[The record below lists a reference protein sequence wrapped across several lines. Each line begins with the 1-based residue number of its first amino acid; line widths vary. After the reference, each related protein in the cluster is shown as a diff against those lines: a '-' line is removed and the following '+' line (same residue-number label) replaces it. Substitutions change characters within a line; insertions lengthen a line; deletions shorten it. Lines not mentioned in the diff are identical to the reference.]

1 MPRFLEEDTAEEEAI
16 TLGRQ
21 KCIPPGDCGG
31 HCAATDDRISDLAE
45 QEPGGGRHL
54 CLGTVGAPQPEVPTF
69 TSQLSGW
76 LSLTIPVP

>member
-31 HCAATDDRISDLAE
+31 HCAATDNRISDLGRAGAWWRKTSVSGDR
-45 QEPGGGRHL
+45 GGSETR
-54 CLGTVGAPQPEVPTF
+54 GAYVHISAP
-69 TSQLSGW
+69 
-76 LSLTIPVP
+76 